1 MEEATKKCFKCGKV
15 KPLTEFYKHPQM
27 ADGYLNKCKECTKE
41 DMMRLYEIKSQ
52 NPEWMEEERARG
64 REKYRRLG
72 YSKVY
77 KPKKHQQAFSSTYK
91 RLHRKVAKLFNLEEK
106 ELHHWNY
113 NLPKSFLILSRK
125 AHKLIHK
132 YIYVNE
138 DDLCVYL
145 KSDNTR
151 LETEAQAVEVTRRIL
166 VENGY
171 TNEDF
176 SIHNVQ

>member
-1 MEEATKKCFKCGKV
+1 M
-15 KPLTEFYKHPQM
+15 TEFYKHPRM
-27 ADGYLNKCKECTKE
+27 ADGHLNKCKECTKN
-41 DMMRLYEIKSQ
+41 DVQHDYKRKSVSDKWQ
-52 NPEWMEEERARG
+52 EEERARG

-72 YSKVY
+72 YSKTY
-77 KPKKHQQAFSSTYK
+77 TPKKHQLAFSSTYK
-91 RLHRKVAKLFNLEEK
+91 LLHRKAAKLFNLEDK

-113 NLPKSFLILSRK
+113 NFPKSFLILSRK

-138 DDLCVYL
+138 DDLCVYI

-176 SIHNVQ
+176 TIHNVQ

>member
-1 MEEATKKCFKCGKV
+1 M
-15 KPLTEFYKHPQM
+15 TEFYKHRQM

-52 NPEWMEEERARG
+52 NPEWLEKERARG

-72 YSKVY
+72 YSKTY
-77 KPKKHQQAFSSTYK
+77 TPKKHQLAFSSTYK
-91 RLHRKVAKLFNLEEK
+91 LLHRKAAKLFNLEDK

-113 NLPKSFLILSRK
+113 NFPKSFLILSRK

-176 SIHNVQ
+176 IIHNVQ

>member
-1 MEEATKKCFKCGKV
+1 MS
-15 KPLTEFYKHPQM
+15 
-27 ADGYLNKCKECTKE
+27 DGHLNKCKECTKE
-41 DMMRLYEIKSQ
+41 DVMRLYKIKSQ
-52 NPEWMEEERARG
+52 NHEWIEKERKRG
-64 REKYRRLG
+64 REKYKRLG
-72 YSKVY
+72 YAEKY
-77 KPKKHQQAFSSTYK
+77 RPKKYQTMFDNIYK
-91 RLHRKVAKLFNLEEK
+91 RLHKKASKMFNLKEK

-113 NLPKSFLILSRK
+113 NLPYSVFILSRR

-151 LETEAQAVEVTRRIL
+151 LETEAQTVEVTRRIL

-176 SIHNVQ
+176 SIHNV

>member
-1 MEEATKKCFKCGKV
+1 
-15 KPLTEFYKHPQM
+15 
-27 ADGYLNKCKECTKE
+27 
-41 DMMRLYEIKSQ
+41 MRLYEIKSQ
-52 NPEWMEEERARG
+52 NPEWLEKERARG

-72 YSKVY
+72 YSKTY
-77 KPKKHQQAFSSTYK
+77 TPKKHQRAFSSTYK
-91 RLHRKVAKLFNLEEK
+91 LLHRKAAKLFNLEDK

-113 NLPKSFLILSRK
+113 NFPKSFLILSRK

-132 YIYVNE
+132 YFYVNE

-166 VENGY
+166 VGNGY

-176 SIHNVQ
+176 TIHNVQ